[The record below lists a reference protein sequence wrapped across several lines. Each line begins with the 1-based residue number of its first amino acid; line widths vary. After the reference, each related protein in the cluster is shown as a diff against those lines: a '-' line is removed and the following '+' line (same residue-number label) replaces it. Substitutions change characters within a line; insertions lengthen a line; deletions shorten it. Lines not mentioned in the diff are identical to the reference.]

1 MKKVVYSG
9 LALLVLVCLTGT
21 AWAQK
26 GGRGGGGGKPAGVR
40 AASHGKASTPSASKA
55 SPTSVE
61 RSNKGGEVRGQ
72 ERAEE
77 VQSMNTKAD
86 TERGF
91 TTAAGLEQAGQP
103 TPQKEKAR
111 QKVRSRS
118 QERGRDQ
125 NRDRERV
132 RERDQVESQV
142 Q

>member
-1 MKKVVYSG
+1 MRKVVYSG
-9 LALLVLVCLTGT
+9 LALLVLGCLAGT

-40 AASHGKASTPSASKA
+40 AASRGKASTPSASKA

-61 RSNKGGEVRGQ
+61 RSNKGGEVRGT

-91 TTAAGLEQAGQP
+91 TTAPGLEKAGQP
-103 TPQKEKAR
+103 AAEKEKAK
-111 QKVRSRS
+111 QKVRDRS
-118 QERGRDQ
+118 KGRDR
-125 NRDRERV
+125 NGG
-132 RERDQVESQV
+132 RERDRDPDESQV